1 MTTRQ
6 AAKKIKSLYRRQ
18 KMLADLP
25 VLEREVIEF
34 VEETGMKALAGFRV
48 EVRNNRVKLTKVQ
61 VNSHQLNFDFIR
73 EEKIK

>member
-34 VEETGMKALAGFRV
+34 VEETGMKTLAGFKV

-61 VNSHQLNFDFIR
+61 VNSYQLNFDFLR